1 MGSLTQQQKEA
12 GMASVFKRDDTRLG
26 QMKEADARERDP
38 SFVSDAYAEC
48 YPGYHDF
55 ATAVVDSDDED
66 YQAMDSKVSLLHAH
80 DKLLSDFS
88 WFKYK
93 SILMTCKVFAKG
105 TFL

>member
-1 MGSLTQQQKEA
+1 
-12 GMASVFKRDDTRLG
+12 MASVFKRDDTRLG

-66 YQAMDSKVSLLHAH
+66 YQAMDSKVYYAH
-80 DKLLSDFS
+80 CTSDGMPLN
-88 WFKYK
+88 
-93 SILMTCKVFAKG
+93 ILGAD
-105 TFL
+105 LARP

>member
-66 YQAMDSKVSLLHAH
+66 YQAMDSKVSPPT
-80 DKLLSDFS
+80 S
-88 WFKYK
+88 
-93 SILMTCKVFAKG
+93 
-105 TFL
+105 

>member
-1 MGSLTQQQKEA
+1 
-12 GMASVFKRDDTRLG
+12 MASVFKRDDTRLG

-66 YQAMDSKVSLLHAH
+66 YQAMDSKVP
-80 DKLLSDFS
+80 
-88 WFKYK
+88 YY
-93 SILMTCKVFAKG
+93 SILHMSSPLSIRQSLPCE
-105 TFL
+105 L